1 MYANMYISYMK
12 HLGNVNLK
20 YSIQNHFPAHVK
32 QRSSQGD
39 RVAHTGWILE
49 GEAKKLIANDF

>member
-1 MYANMYISYMK
+1 MEHM
-12 HLGNVNLK
+12 GNVNSK
-20 YSIQNHFPAHVK
+20 YPKHFPTHAK